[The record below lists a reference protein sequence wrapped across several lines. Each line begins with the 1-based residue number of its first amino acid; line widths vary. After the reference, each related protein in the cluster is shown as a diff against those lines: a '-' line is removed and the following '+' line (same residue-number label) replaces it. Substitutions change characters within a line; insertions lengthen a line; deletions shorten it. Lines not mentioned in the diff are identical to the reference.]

1 MKMRT
6 SGKYL
11 SLLILLLA
19 TQLGAQDPNLI
30 AYYPFT
36 GSAGDSSGSDHH
48 GTPDGAVLISDRFG
62 NANRAFQFDGLDDAI
77 RLASV
82 PALQKKDNA
91 TLCFWFTTDD
101 INQYAAFYGED
112 DGGATL
118 DAFKVVFD
126 TTQIRLAVYNNGW
139 SHAISAD
146 YPFANDI
153 EYFVAVVKQSQNV
166 SFYIDGQILVT
177 EQNLAHSQSNRNP
190 TMGWL
195 GKSRD
200 GGASIEHLRG
210 TLDDVRFYDRI
221 LADTEIDSLYHL
233 GGWTGRSQD
242 GLVAYYP
249 FSGDAGDSSGNGN
262 HGTVDG
268 ATPTTDRFGNANS
281 AYLFF
286 GKTDHVA
293 TNISTD
299 DYNDVFSIS
308 VWMKSSDY
316 HNAGQE
322 IYLANNYDGAGK
334 GWNLYFDNDE
344 SDYLYFLGD
353 DQASDPK
360 IHLDQFTNNTW
371 YHVAAVAENGVHRL
385 YIDGQLV
392 DETTNTWNSSQGKT
406 LTIGNHQDN
415 ISAFNGILD
424 DFHVYDRA
432 LLASEIDSLYR
443 IGGWDSGPSPDASTF
458 FDDFSDG
465 ERSSNPTW
473 SDFVNIPPAIFE
485 VVQDPLDA
493 TNQVL
498 RGVGPTFAT
507 HGEIH
512 ASWDPAAARNL
523 NSDSTMWR
531 YRFMIPSPYG
541 QGFSIAMRILYNDDD
556 FIGFYVI
563 DKTNGNQMHASVFI
577 NGATQGETIYESDI
591 SYPLDEWLTFE
602 LTHAA
607 ASKQMQYRLTKDSDG
622 STIYA
627 GIADFSAI
635 DLLDIGDFNTLGIA
649 AEVVRDH
656 YIDDVEVSDWHDDR
670 PPGLVAYYPF
680 SGDAGDSSGNG
691 NHGTVDGA
699 TLTSDRFGNPNQ
711 AFLFDGVND
720 YISATLDATEEF
732 SVACWTKSN
741 TTDYPGTANGTAI
754 HMENGN
760 QAVFLLQVDA
770 TNDRM
775 RGRTYHGDYTIYDE
789 AQIDLEWHFW
799 VIKKDESH
807 FFLYKD
813 NSVVDSIAISLS
825 QTANDL
831 DFFVGQ
837 HEGGLRYWSGI
848 IDDIRIYDRALAP
861 GEIDSLYHIG
871 GWDTGNLITFQVDMS
886 VQMFKGNF
894 DPASGDSVEI
904 RGSFNSWQDGNYNIF
919 DYDKD
924 KIYSGQFHI
933 LGKSGDETRF
943 KFVHFGS
950 GGDTWEDRLDRSFNL
965 TGQNQVLPVV
975 YFSDDSSLILL
986 SSSPTRNANNVPRDA
1001 NIVLTF
1007 DQNLDPATV
1016 NSDSIIIRGAQ
1027 TGPIAGSF
1035 SVDGPIA
1042 TFDPAADFKAGEV
1055 IHVLATTGLQAGD
1068 GTPLAAA
1075 VSYQFTTLV
1084 SPAPESPP
1092 SFNDHTITTGADG
1105 ANSVF
1110 AADVDGDG
1118 HIDVLSASYD
1128 DGRIAWYE
1136 NDGSGGFTAH
1146 TITTGADSAFSVFAA
1161 DVDGDG
1167 DMDVLSASRSD
1178 DKIAWYENDGS
1189 ANFTTHT
1196 ITTGARGAVS
1206 VFAADVDGDGDMDI
1220 MSSYQ
1225 NDETIAW
1232 YENDG
1237 SQNFTPHEVTSSP
1250 NYTFSVFAADVD
1262 GDGDMDLLSSLF
1274 EDTKIAWYENDGNA
1288 NFTANTITTSAAGA
1302 HSVFAADVDGD
1313 GHMDVLSASR
1323 ENDNIAWYENDGS
1336 QNFTAHEIT
1345 SSADGAFSVY
1355 AADMDGDG
1363 DMDVL
1368 SASGNDDKIAWYE
1381 NDGAQNFTPHTI
1393 TTGADGA
1400 RSVFAA
1406 DVDGDGDMD
1415 VLSASSGDDKIAW
1428 YENYLPP
1435 LQPVAGFSA
1444 QAQTG
1449 AGILLQWDAH
1459 PRAGHYL
1466 LYSNHGSG
1474 AIDTLSTWKTFN
1486 AGQISFDTTL
1496 TDGTWKFSIRLESS
1510 DGRKSP
1516 LSYASVILDDDA
1528 PDLIYGETVAGDA
1541 TIRLLLSEPADMT
1554 AVGDV
1559 SNWSV
1564 SPGYT
1569 VTKVATTTSD
1579 LFIGKTDGRINHY
1592 RNYGELNFS
1601 LETEQFAGI
1610 DVGNDASP
1618 VFVDIDADNDL
1629 DLFIGESGGR
1639 LHYYKNNGTA
1649 TAPDYSQESTYF
1661 NLIDVGSQ
1669 SRPFF
1674 ADLNANGKYDLLIGG
1689 ASGKIHYFQNVG
1701 TPTSPIFLFISDN
1714 AFDIDVGVDA
1724 SPFLVDIDA
1733 DGDLDLFIGNSLGQI
1748 HYYKNRGYSK
1758 IPMFLLEEI
1767 YTADHWTYIVA
1778 NAIPVFADI
1787 ENDGDFDLFI
1797 GNIDGQVHF
1806 CRNNGTLSTQYIVLE
1821 EVNFANINVSNL
1833 HYIAFANLYNPL
1845 SKDNIV
1851 LSVTPDISNT
1861 ASQLAVTATM
1871 LEDYYGNS
1879 VGPVSISFY
1888 PDDGNNNPTLE
1899 STFSQPEIGGDVSIP
1914 YTISDG
1920 ENDAVSLRCEYST
1933 DKGQAWQLMTLSGDT
1948 TELGSGQYNGS
1959 ITWHTATDFPN
1970 TEQDSVL
1977 LRITPRDADPRNDGI
1992 AFTSTYFT
2000 VDNNTPPAVQVYP
2013 LIGEQKEDIALY
2025 FQLSDSEDDSLAIE
2039 VKYQTDDSQA
2049 WQPATTDKASK
2060 YAAAD
2065 SLMLT
2070 WSTFQD
2076 LPTFAGFVWFR
2087 IQPADND
2094 PGKADST
2101 RIFLDNIGVPA
2112 MQPLAAMSGEKSGD
2126 IRFDYR
2132 IDDDEGDAVSIR
2144 AEYSRD
2150 SSIWAMAT
2158 IAGDTNQ
2165 LGPANYSGFL
2175 QWRSSTDLAGIDD
2188 ESVWFRLTPYDR
2200 NPGYPAISNAFHVDN
2215 NAIPVLSIS
2224 SPSGAQSARIRIQ
2237 VELSDSEND
2246 TLHLHWRYRQ
2256 NQELWSAWESD
2267 PGHVYPPTEYPDIV
2281 EIATST
2287 QFGFGQFSGYQYQFV
2302 ATDNDSSEAQTTNPM
2317 DIYIFAG
2324 DYNGD
2329 IAIDANDLFAFGEAW
2344 RSQQSALEIGPATG
2358 TPPLLL
2364 PVPDGKLDFEDLMVF
2379 AQMWNWSFD
2388 NPNYPARPGVV
2399 GKQAAP
2405 ASLTLKRSDIG
2416 HMPASQSRR
2425 LHILRALPPLPA
2437 PTSSTQQKHGEIDL
2451 EQSEFLPWEGHVAD
2465 ELVLNIPSRQTIYGL
2480 ALQIDMDPGLVQ
2492 IARMDHPQLAA
2503 IEGFIL
2509 RADDVE
2515 NGRYLLHRVALEEP
2529 ETGASLLR
2537 LQVLFL
2543 AEGRIPIKLR
2553 WLATGADGSHC
2564 SEGQTEIAVDGHFAL
2579 PQQFTLHQNFPNP
2592 FNPSTTIRYEM
2603 PVAGE
2608 VHMEVYNVLGQR
2620 VALLVNAAQEAGYQQ
2635 FIWNSTKTGHQASGM
2650 YILRLDIR
2658 GDNGQRFTSH
2668 KKMLLIK

>member
-360 IHLDQFTNNTW
+360 IHLDQFTSNTW
-371 YHVAAVAENGVHRL
+371 YHVVAVAENGVHRL
-385 YIDGQLV
+385 FIDGQLV
-392 DETTNTWNSSQGKT
+392 DETTNTWNSSQGRT

-432 LLASEIDSLYR
+432 L
-443 IGGWDSGPSPDASTF
+443 
-458 FDDFSDG
+458 
-465 ERSSNPTW
+465 
-473 SDFVNIPPAIFE
+473 
-485 VVQDPLDA
+485 
-493 TNQVL
+493 
-498 RGVGPTFAT
+498 
-507 HGEIH
+507 
-512 ASWDPAAARNL
+512 
-523 NSDSTMWR
+523 
-531 YRFMIPSPYG
+531 
-541 QGFSIAMRILYNDDD
+541 
-556 FIGFYVI
+556 
-563 DKTNGNQMHASVFI
+563 
-577 NGATQGETIYESDI
+577 
-591 SYPLDEWLTFE
+591 
-602 LTHAA
+602 
-607 ASKQMQYRLTKDSDG
+607 
-622 STIYA
+622 
-627 GIADFSAI
+627 
-635 DLLDIGDFNTLGIA
+635 
-649 AEVVRDH
+649 
-656 YIDDVEVSDWHDDR
+656 
-670 PPGLVAYYPF
+670 
-680 SGDAGDSSGNG
+680 
-691 NHGTVDGA
+691 
-699 TLTSDRFGNPNQ
+699 
-711 AFLFDGVND
+711 
-720 YISATLDATEEF
+720 
-732 SVACWTKSN
+732 
-741 TTDYPGTANGTAI
+741 
-754 HMENGN
+754 
-760 QAVFLLQVDA
+760 
-770 TNDRM
+770 
-775 RGRTYHGDYTIYDE
+775 
-789 AQIDLEWHFW
+789 
-799 VIKKDESH
+799 
-807 FFLYKD
+807 
-813 NSVVDSIAISLS
+813 
-825 QTANDL
+825 
-831 DFFVGQ
+831 
-837 HEGGLRYWSGI
+837 
-848 IDDIRIYDRALAP
+848 AP

-871 GWDTGNLITFQVDMS
+871 GWDS
-886 VQMFKGNF
+886 
-894 DPASGDSVEI
+894 DPASL
-904 RGSFNSWQDGNYNIF
+904 Q
-919 DYDKD
+919 
-924 KIYSGQFHI
+924 
-933 LGKSGDETRF
+933 
-943 KFVHFGS
+943 
-950 GGDTWEDRLDRSFNL
+950 
-965 TGQNQVLPVV
+965 
-975 YFSDDSSLILL
+975 LL
-986 SSSPTRNANNVPRDA
+986 STSPARNANHVPRDA

-2256 NQELWSAWESD
+2256 NQEVWSAWESD

-2620 VALLVNAAQEAGYQQ
+2620 VALLINAAQEAGYQQ

>member
-360 IHLDQFTNNTW
+360 IHLDQFTSNTW
-371 YHVAAVAENGVHRL
+371 YHVVAVAENGVHRL
-385 YIDGQLV
+385 FIDGQLV
-392 DETTNTWNSSQGKT
+392 DETTNTWNSSQGRT

-432 LLASEIDSLYR
+432 L
-443 IGGWDSGPSPDASTF
+443 
-458 FDDFSDG
+458 
-465 ERSSNPTW
+465 
-473 SDFVNIPPAIFE
+473 
-485 VVQDPLDA
+485 
-493 TNQVL
+493 
-498 RGVGPTFAT
+498 
-507 HGEIH
+507 
-512 ASWDPAAARNL
+512 
-523 NSDSTMWR
+523 
-531 YRFMIPSPYG
+531 
-541 QGFSIAMRILYNDDD
+541 
-556 FIGFYVI
+556 
-563 DKTNGNQMHASVFI
+563 
-577 NGATQGETIYESDI
+577 
-591 SYPLDEWLTFE
+591 
-602 LTHAA
+602 
-607 ASKQMQYRLTKDSDG
+607 
-622 STIYA
+622 
-627 GIADFSAI
+627 
-635 DLLDIGDFNTLGIA
+635 
-649 AEVVRDH
+649 
-656 YIDDVEVSDWHDDR
+656 
-670 PPGLVAYYPF
+670 
-680 SGDAGDSSGNG
+680 
-691 NHGTVDGA
+691 
-699 TLTSDRFGNPNQ
+699 
-711 AFLFDGVND
+711 
-720 YISATLDATEEF
+720 
-732 SVACWTKSN
+732 
-741 TTDYPGTANGTAI
+741 
-754 HMENGN
+754 
-760 QAVFLLQVDA
+760 
-770 TNDRM
+770 
-775 RGRTYHGDYTIYDE
+775 
-789 AQIDLEWHFW
+789 
-799 VIKKDESH
+799 
-807 FFLYKD
+807 
-813 NSVVDSIAISLS
+813 
-825 QTANDL
+825 
-831 DFFVGQ
+831 
-837 HEGGLRYWSGI
+837 
-848 IDDIRIYDRALAP
+848 AP

-871 GWDTGNLITFQVDMS
+871 GWDS
-886 VQMFKGNF
+886 
-894 DPASGDSVEI
+894 DPASL
-904 RGSFNSWQDGNYNIF
+904 Q
-919 DYDKD
+919 
-924 KIYSGQFHI
+924 
-933 LGKSGDETRF
+933 
-943 KFVHFGS
+943 
-950 GGDTWEDRLDRSFNL
+950 
-965 TGQNQVLPVV
+965 
-975 YFSDDSSLILL
+975 LL
-986 SSSPTRNANNVPRDA
+986 STSPARNANHVPRDA

-1007 DQNLDPATV
+1007 DENLDPSTV
-1016 NSDSIIIRGAQ
+1016 NSDNIIVRGAQ
-1027 TGPIAGSF
+1027 TGLVAGSY
-1035 SVDGPIA
+1035 SVDGAIA

-1105 ANSVF
+1105 ARSVF
-1110 AADVDGDG
+1110 AADVDCDGDM
-1118 HIDVLSASYD
+1118 DVLSASQND
-1128 DGRIAWYE
+1128 DKIAWYE

-1459 PRAGHYL
+1459 PRAGTYL
-1466 LYSNHGSG
+1466 LYTNHGSG
-1474 AIDTLSTWKTFN
+1474 DLDTVTIWQTLDSTQTN
-1486 AGQISFDTTL
+1486 YSTTL
-1496 TDGTWKFSIRLESS
+1496 RDGDYKFAIRCLAS
-1510 DGRKSP
+1510 DGRKSTVEE
-1516 LSYASVILDDDA
+1516 LSIVLDGTPPQILSGHIQIGDTL
-1528 PDLIYGETVAGDA
+1528 LIIT
-1541 TIRLLLSEPADMT
+1541 LSESVNIDPALQK
-1554 AVGDV
+1554 A
-1559 SNWSV
+1559 NWNLGGELEIV
-1564 SPGYT
+1564 EIFDNHN
-1569 VTKVATTTSD
+1569 D
-1579 LFIGKTDGRINHY
+1579 LFIGGEFGSLYYYRNDGNSQVAEFVQVSNQYVSSVDDMGVKPAFADIDGDEDYDLFLGEGRITFY
-1592 RNYGELNFS
+1592 RNQGSPYNPIYNF
-1601 LETEQFAGI
+1601 ETDNYAGI
-1610 DVGNDASP
+1610 DVGIISRP
-1618 VFVDIDADNDL
+1618 VFA
-1629 DLFIGESGGR
+1629 
-1639 LHYYKNNGTA
+1639 
-1649 TAPDYSQESTYF
+1649 
-1661 NLIDVGSQ
+1661 
-1669 SRPFF
+1669 
-1674 ADLNANGKYDLLIGG
+1674 
-1689 ASGKIHYFQNVG
+1689 
-1701 TPTSPIFLFISDN
+1701 
-1714 AFDIDVGVDA
+1714 
-1724 SPFLVDIDA
+1724 DIDA
-1733 DGDLDLFIGNSLGQI
+1733 DGDLDLFVGEGNGNVNYFRNMGDRFAADYILIDENYAGISLSVPSNPAFADIDNDGDLDLFVCSKVDIFLYRNDGAPHTPNFVFAGEIVQSGSLNANFRSPTLHDIDGDNDYDLFVGTDNGQI
-1748 HYYKNRGYSK
+1748 SFYKNNGNRFSAYFELITNS
-1758 IPMFLLEEI
+1758 
-1767 YTADHWTYIVA
+1767 YA
-1778 NAIPVFADI
+1778 NIDIMDNAKPVFA
-1787 ENDGDFDLFI
+1787 
-1797 GNIDGQVHF
+1797 QVQAGLLD
-1806 CRNNGTLSTQYIVLE
+1806 NQ
-1821 EVNFANINVSNL
+1821 
-1833 HYIAFANLYNPL
+1833 IAIKLNNPL
-1845 SKDNIV
+1845 SE
-1851 LSVTPDISNT
+1851 
-1861 ASQLAVTATM
+1861 ASQISVSAKVLR
-1871 LEDYYGNS
+1871 DKIGN
-1879 VGPVSISFY
+1879 VSTDLVFSFY
-1888 PDDGNNNPTLE
+1888 PDDGNSNPTLV

-2224 SPSGAQSARIRIQ
+2224 SPSGAQSARIQIP

-2256 NQELWSAWESD
+2256 NQEVWSAWESD

-2388 NPNYPARPGVV
+2388 NPNYPAMPGVV

-2480 ALQIDMDPGLVQ
+2480 ALQIDMNPGLVQ

-2620 VALLVNAAQEAGYQQ
+2620 VALLINAAQEAGYQQ